1 MVGRAV
7 LAGRPGGGKVKSA
20 YYTRMEPAALLF
32 ARHRPMLLA
41 PHSTMMRESP
51 RPHRAFRRGF
61 TLVEIMVVVVIIG
74 LLAALAIPAFQRNR
88 RSSQN
93 TRAVNDFRVFAQAFE
108 IYNTQNGAWPDSA
121 SPGALPTLPA
131 PISDSLRA
139 SNWQSAT
146 SLGGQWQW
154 EINLSSSGNA
164 GVCISGFTCMDDQ
177 LGELDAKLDD
187 GNLNTGRFRKISAS
201 QVIYILATG
210 T

>member
-1 MVGRAV
+1 M

-20 YYTRMEPAALLF
+20 YYTLTEPAALLF
-32 ARHRPMLLA
+32 ARHRLMLPA
-41 PHSTMMRESP
+41 PHPIMKRESP
-51 RPHRAFRRGF
+51 CSNRVSPRGF

-108 IYNTQNGAWPDSA
+108 IYNTQNGAWPDTA
-121 SPGALPTLPA
+121 SPGTLPTLPT

-139 SNWQSAT
+139 ANWQSPT
-146 SLGGQWQW
+146 TLGGQWQW
-154 EINLSSSGNA
+154 ENGLASSGDA
-164 GVCISGFTCMDDQ
+164 GVCIAGFTCTDDQ
-177 LGELDAKLDD
+177 LAELDAKLDD
-187 GNLNTGRFRKISAS
+187 GNLSTGRFRKISS
-201 QVIYILATG
+201 RVIYILASG